1 MDRAWIIWIHP
12 RKGCQLRRCDAGNR
26 LAQIG
31 EETVCNFQL
40 LKSRRHNVELPQALE
55 ISELHL
61 TERIGMDGKVVQ
73 PPGVTDGELLQARAS
88 RPGNRVT
95 EIPRAVEP
103 NAIQAQLGEP
113 SEDAG
118 RRHGEAEES

>member
-1 MDRAWIIWIHP
+1 
-12 RKGCQLRRCDAGNR
+12 
-26 LAQIG
+26 LAPIV
-31 EETVCNFQL
+31 EETACNFQF
-40 LKSRRHNVELPQALE
+40 LKSQRHNVELLQALQ

-61 TERIGMDGKVVQ
+61 LERIGMDGEVVQ
-73 PPGVTDGELLQARAS
+73 PPGITDSELLQARAS

-95 EIPRAVEP
+95 EIPRAVES
-103 NAIQAQLGEP
+103 NAIQAQLGES